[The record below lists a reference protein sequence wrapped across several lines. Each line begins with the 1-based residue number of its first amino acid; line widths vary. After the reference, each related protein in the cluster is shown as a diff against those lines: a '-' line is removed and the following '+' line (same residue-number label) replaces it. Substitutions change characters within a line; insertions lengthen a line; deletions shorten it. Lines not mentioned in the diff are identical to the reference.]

1 MEKPLDGRII
11 SALGW
16 LRRPPEH
23 KDNFFM
29 SNSPSR
35 YTCNEYR
42 EEMLLLSLR
51 RRLADPSLPAAE
63 KEALQKEIQELEK
76 QMGMV

>member
-1 MEKPLDGRII
+1 
-11 SALGW
+11 
-16 LRRPPEH
+16 
-23 KDNFFM
+23 M